1 MAEVVEKRERVTFRG
16 AVRSAIRYENAVL
29 GIVLAAIIAGFA
41 VATGGKSIALE
52 NMKMVLVA
60 GSTTGI
66 CAIGQMFVILT
77 AGIDLSPA
85 GVAFA
90 TSALGS
96 TMMTTQIWQNI
107 IGYAAPIWV
116 AIPAML
122 ALGFALG
129 AISGLTV
136 SRIGVPPLIV
146 TLGMWQAAWGI
157 GFFFTGGFTI
167 TRMVDPLRFFGQGF
181 IAKQFFGGF
190 PVAGIIWIV
199 VGILAYFVLHHTSY
213 GRAVYAT
220 GGNPVM
226 AWLSGVNV
234 RAIRFSV
241 YIIGAMLVTLGGLV
255 RTARVMSVSDS
266 SYGGLELQAIASA
279 VIGGVSLFGGKG
291 TVVGVVLGG
300 LIVAVIWNA
309 MAILGADPFTESMV
323 LGILVILTVG
333 IDYRRRG
340 GR

>member
-1 MAEVVEKRERVTFRG
+1 MAEVVEKREPVTFRG
-16 AVRSAIRYENAVL
+16 AVRRIIRYENAVL
-29 GIVLAAIIAGFA
+29 GIVVAAIVAGFA
-41 VATGGKSIALE
+41 VATGGKSIALQ

-122 ALGFALG
+122 ALGAALG

-146 TLGMWQAAWGI
+146 TLGMWQVAWGV

-167 TRMVDPLRFFGQGF
+167 TRMIKPLAFFGQGF
-181 IAKQFFGGF
+181 LAKGFFGGF
-190 PVAGIIWIV
+190 PVAGIIWILV
-199 VGILAYFVLHHTSY
+199 AVAAYFVLHHTSY

-241 YIIGAMLVTLGGLV
+241 YIVAAMLVTLGGLI

-266 SYGGLELQAIASA
+266 SYGGLELQSIASA
-279 VIGGVSLFGGKG
+279 VIGGTSLFGGKG

-309 MAILGADPFTESMV
+309 MAILHADPFTESMV

-333 IDYRRRG
+333 IDYQRRRSH
-340 GR
+340 

>member
-1 MAEVVEKRERVTFRG
+1 
-16 AVRSAIRYENAVL
+16 
-29 GIVLAAIIAGFA
+29 
-41 VATGGKSIALE
+41 
-52 NMKMVLVA
+52 
-60 GSTTGI
+60 
-66 CAIGQMFVILT
+66 
-77 AGIDLSPA
+77 
-85 GVAFA
+85 
-90 TSALGS
+90 
-96 TMMTTQIWQNI
+96 MMTRQIWQNI

-116 AIPAML
+116 GIPPM
-122 ALGFALG
+122 FALG
-129 AISGLTV
+129 AAIGAITGLTV
-136 SRIGVPPLIV
+136 SRIGVPPLIA

-157 GFFFTGGFTI
+157 GFFFTGGFTV

-234 RAIRFSV
+234 RAIRLSV
-241 YIIGAMLVTLGGLV
+241 YIIAALLVTLGGLT

-266 SYGGLELQAIASA
+266 SYAGLELQSIAAA
-279 VIGGVSLFGGKG
+279 VIGGTSLFGGIG
-291 TVVGVVLGG
+291 TVVGVVIGG
-300 LIVAVIWNA
+300 LIVAVIINA

-333 IDYRRRG
+333 IDYWRRG